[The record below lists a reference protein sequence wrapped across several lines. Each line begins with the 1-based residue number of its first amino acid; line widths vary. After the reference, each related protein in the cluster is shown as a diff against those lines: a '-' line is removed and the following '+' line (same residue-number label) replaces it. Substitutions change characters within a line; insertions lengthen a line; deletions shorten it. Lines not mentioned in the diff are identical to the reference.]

1 METHSSILALETPWN
16 GGAWGLQSMGLPK
29 VRHDLAAKHP
39 PTHTHTHTHTH
50 ENKMVDF
57 MCGEFC
63 LNIIN

>member
-16 GGAWGLQSMGLPK
+16 GGAWRLQSMGLPK

-39 PTHTHTHTHTH
+39 HTHTHTH

>member
-16 GGAWGLQSMGLPK
+16 GGAWGLQSTGLPK
-29 VRHDLAAKHP
+29 VRHDLAAKH
-39 PTHTHTHTHTH
+39 THTHKHTH

-57 MCGEFC
+57 MCGELC